1 MFTAICD
8 MKTNM
13 VTDLSICTL
22 HLMKERIHHIF
33 CLRYTVKYI
42 YKQLHS
48 ASDVTHGERKKKT
61 PFFFKVKSTKY
72 VMIKLLLSSNPTWS
86 FWEVIKVVH
95 VVLETLDSVETRI
108 ADTTSAA
115 TTTPQGN
122 LYCSKSSSAGGI
134 LNFLVHFLFCPPKL

>member
-42 YKQLHS
+42 NNFTRLRMSHMGREKNNS
-48 ASDVTHGERKKKT
+48 
-61 PFFFKVKSTKY
+61 FFKVKSTKY

-134 LNFLVHFLFCPPKL
+134 LNLLVHFLFCPPKL